1 MADIEILMITGS
13 NVSDKHTH
21 VFLQSSLTVSH
32 LMKLPYV
39 PLFGSNPQMLRTC
52 SLPDLSRL
60 FGVQQSS
67 AVTDTGTAPDSN
79 LETEDLDEAAKDEE
93 QSENEE

>member
-1 MADIEILMITGS
+1 MADTETLMITGS
-13 NVSDKHTH
+13 NVNARHISSLMSY
-21 VFLQSSLTVSH
+21 FFQSSL
-32 LMKLPYV
+32 LLLYAPR
-39 PLFGSNPQMLRTC
+39 LGSNPQMLRTC

-67 AVTDTGTAPDSN
+67 VVTEASTAPDNN
-79 LETEDLDEAAKDEE
+79 LEIEDLDEAAKDEE

>member
-1 MADIEILMITGS
+1 MKVVADIRTLMITGADV
-13 NVSDKHTH
+13 NDHTS
-21 VFLQSSLTVSH
+21 LEQSSL
-32 LMKLPYV
+32 LLLCV
-39 PLFGSNPQMLRTC
+39 PRFWSNPQMLRTC

-67 AVTDTGTAPDSN
+67 AVTGASTAPDNN
-79 LETEDLDEAAKDEE
+79 LEIEDLDEAAKDEE